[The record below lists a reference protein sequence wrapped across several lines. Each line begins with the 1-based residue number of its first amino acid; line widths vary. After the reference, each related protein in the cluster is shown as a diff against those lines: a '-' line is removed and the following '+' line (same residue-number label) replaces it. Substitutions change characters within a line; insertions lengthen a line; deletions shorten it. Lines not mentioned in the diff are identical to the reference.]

1 MGFPSTPLGIVG
13 AIALGADPV
22 DPAGWNFTD
31 ISDDI
36 RSAGRVTITA
46 GRQDETGQVDA
57 TRVGAVVD
65 NETGDYCRVNPLG
78 AYYGSLSRGTP
89 LEVRVTRI
97 ADTFTRTTS
106 PGLGTDSV
114 SGLVWTHSSSSAW
127 ATTGSAATCTL
138 AAAHTATYAFV
149 EQAIGADVEVT
160 GSVSLSAVTTGAA
173 WVHTVVARVV
183 DLNNQYRL
191 HVEFGTTGVI
201 GCKIAKLV
209 DGSITDLTAVVS
221 TSVAYLAGTVIQYRA
236 RVVGSTLQLRAW
248 EDGTDEPTTWTCEA
262 DDDAFPEAGVTGI
275 YSWRVAGNTNVG
287 SLVSTFDDF
296 RVDVIRSITP
306 VPEWPVR
313 WDQSGNDVTAP
324 ITGAGILRRLSQ
336 GQSALRSPMY
346 RQIVYPTRTGHWPL
360 EDGSDATRLTNTV
373 AAGTPGTLS
382 GASPGNSE
390 AAPGASSAVQTP
402 SGALL
407 TGVFTAASTTA
418 GWQIA
423 WSCKLAAAAPGSN
436 TEMIRWSTSNGHTWS
451 FQVSTTN
458 FTLVIT
464 DNTGATVDTMSS
476 STGSADPTDWLS
488 YRVKA
493 TVSGGTVTVEP
504 AWFGTDGVTPLGF
517 TDTYAGTLG
526 RLTGWRI
533 ATTTA
538 TTDALWSH
546 VFGVTTGADDLQSY
560 DARRA
565 FDGYAGETAG
575 ARLVRLC
582 GEEGVPLTTIGDTAE
597 TALMGA
603 QTSAVLLDLLRECEA
618 ADQGVLHER
627 GAGLGYLTREARYN
641 GDPVMEL
648 DFTSGHVAAPPEPTD
663 DDQRLRNRVVLRR
676 TGGSEVTVE
685 DEASIAVDGVYADEL
700 DVNLEDDGDLEQHA
714 YWRLHLGTLDGL
726 RWPRI
731 ELDLARNPDLIDEWC
746 KVRVGSR
753 ITIANPPDQVGTDD
767 LDLIVEGWTETL
779 AEYEWTVVMACS
791 PADPWDV
798 AVYDDAD
805 ARYDSRST
813 VLKTAVNSSAT
824 ALTFRTSDPLET
836 WSTTETPYDVVIS
849 GERITVTAMGA
860 ASLVSGAYDQA
871 ATVTRSINGII
882 KALPASAEIHVAP
895 TPRYAL

>member
-1 MGFPSTPLGIVG
+1 VAFPNTPLQIVA
-13 AIALGADPV
+13 AIAPGADPV
-22 DPAGWNFTD
+22 TPSGWTFTE
-31 ISDDI
+31 ISDDV
-36 RSAGRVTITA
+36 RSAGGIQITA
-46 GRQDETGQVDA
+46 GRQDEVGQVDA
-57 TRVGAVVD
+57 TGVACTVD
-65 NETGDYCRVNPLG
+65 NREGNYCRTNPVG

-97 ADTFTRTTS
+97 ADAFGRTTS

-114 SGLVWTHSSSSAW
+114 SGLTWTHSSSSAW
-127 ATTGSAATCTL
+127 ATTGSAATCTF
-138 AAAHTATYAFV
+138 AAANQASYAFT
-149 EQAIGADVEVT
+149 EKATGADTEIT

-173 WVHTVVARVV
+173 WVHAVVARVV

-191 HVEFGTTGVI
+191 HIEFGTAGVI

-221 TSVAYLAGTVIQYRA
+221 TGVAYLAGTVIQYRA

-262 DDDAFPEAGVTGI
+262 DDDSFPEAGVTGI

-287 SLVSTFDDF
+287 SLVATIDDF
-296 RVDVIRSITP
+296 RIDVIRSITP

-324 ITGAGILRRLSQ
+324 ISGAGILRRLSQ

-346 RQIVYPTRTGHWPL
+346 RQIVYANRTGHWPL
-360 EDGSDATRLTNTV
+360 EDGSEATRLTNTV
-373 AAGTPGTLS
+373 AAGTS
-382 GASPGNSE
+382 GAITDASPGNSD
-390 AAPGASSAVQTP
+390 APPGASTAMQTP
-402 SGALL
+402 AGAVM
-407 TGVFTAASTTA
+407 TGSFRVASTTA

-423 WSCKLAAAAPGSN
+423 WSCKLATAPPGSN

-464 DNTGATVDTMSS
+464 DNTGTTVDTMSAS
-476 STGSADPTDWLS
+476 MGGADPTGWLS
-488 YRVKA
+488 YRIKA
-493 TVSGGTVTVEP
+493 TASGGTVTVEP
-504 AWFGTDGVTPLGF
+504 AWFGVDGATPLGF
-517 TDTYAGTLG
+517 TDTYSGAMG
-526 RLTGWRI
+526 RLTGWRV

-538 TTDALWSH
+538 TVDALWSH
-546 VFGVTTGADDLQSY
+546 IFGVTTGTDDLQSY

-582 GEEGVPLTTIGDTAE
+582 GEEGVPLTTIGDTAD

-603 QTSAVLLDLLRECEA
+603 QSSATLLDLVRECEA
-618 ADQGVLHER
+618 ADQGVLYER

-648 DFTSGHVAAPPEPTD
+648 DFTSGHIAAPPEPTD
-663 DDQRLRNRVVLRR
+663 DDQRLRNRIVLKR

-685 DEASIAVDGVYADEL
+685 DTASIAMDGTYSDEL
-700 DVNLEDDGDLEQHA
+700 DVNLYDDGALEQHA

-726 RWPRI
+726 RWPRV
-731 ELDLARNPDLIDEWC
+731 EVDLARNPDLIDEWC

-753 ITIANPPDQVGTDD
+753 ITIANPPDQVGTEG

-791 PADPWDV
+791 PAAPWDV
-798 AVYDDAD
+798 GVYDDAD

-813 VLKTAVNSSAT
+813 ILKADVSSSAT
-824 ALTFRTSDPLET
+824 ALTFRTSDPLDT

-849 GERITVTAMGA
+849 GERLTVTAMGA

-871 ATVTRSINGII
+871 ATVTRSVNGIV
-882 KALPASAEIHVAP
+882 KALPADAEIHVAP

>member
-1 MGFPSTPLGIVG
+1 MAFPATPLDIIA
-13 AIALGADPV
+13 AIAPGADPV
-22 DPAGWNFTD
+22 DPAGWTFTD
-31 ISDDI
+31 ISDDV

-46 GRQDETGQVDA
+46 GRQDESGQVDA
-57 TRVGAVVD
+57 TRVTCTVD
-65 NETGDYCRVNPLG
+65 NRSGDYCRTNPVG
-78 AYYGSLSRGTP
+78 TWYGSLSRGTP

-97 ADTFTRTTS
+97 NDAFGRTTS
-106 PGLGTDSV
+106 PGLGTDAV
-114 SGLVWTHSSSSAW
+114 SGLAWTHSSSSAW
-127 ATTGSAATCTL
+127 ATTGSAATCTF
-138 AAAHTATYAFV
+138 AAANTASYAFV
-149 EQAIGADVEVT
+149 EKATGADVEVT

-173 WVHTVVARVV
+173 WVHMVVARVAALS
-183 DLNNQYRL
+183 DQYRL
-191 HVEFGTTGVI
+191 HVEFGTAGVI

-209 DGSITDLTAVVS
+209 DGSITDLTSVVS
-221 TSVAYLAGTVIQYRA
+221 TGVAYSAGTVIRYRA

-248 EDGTDEPTTWTCEA
+248 AAAGSEPTTWTVEA
-262 DDDAFPEAGVTGI
+262 DDDTFPEAGVTGV

-336 GQSALRSPMY
+336 GQSALRSPQY
-346 RQIVYPTRTGHWPL
+346 RQIVYSTRTGHWTL
-360 EDGSDATRLTNTV
+360 EDGSDATQLTNTV
-373 AAGTPGTLS
+373 AGGAPGAVAAASAGSDAP
-382 GASPGNSE
+382 
-390 AAPGASSAVQTP
+390 PGASSAIQTP
-402 SGALL
+402 SGAIMS
-407 TGVFTAASTTA
+407 GVFLTASTTA

-423 WSCKLAAAAPGSN
+423 WSCKLATAAPGSN
-436 TEMIRWSTSNGHTWS
+436 TEMIRWSTSNGYTWS
-451 FQVSTTN
+451 WQVSSTN

-464 DNTGATVDTMSS
+464 DSLGTTVDTMSA

-488 YRVKA
+488 YRIKA

-517 TDTYAGTLG
+517 TDTYSGTLG
-526 RLTGWRI
+526 RLTSWRI

-582 GEEGVPLTTIGDTAE
+582 GEEGVPLTTIGAVADTA
-597 TALMGA
+597 AMGPQA
-603 QTSAVLLDLLRECEA
+603 SATLLDLLRECEA

-627 GAGLGYLTREARYN
+627 GAGLGYLTRVARYN
-641 GDPVMEL
+641 GDAVMTL
-648 DFTSGHVAAPPEPTD
+648 AFASGHVAAPPEPTD
-663 DDQRLRNRVVLRR
+663 DDQRLRNRIVLRR
-676 TGGSEVTVE
+676 TGGAEVTAE
-685 DEASIAVDGVYADEL
+685 DTTSIASNGVYSDEL
-700 DVNLEDDGDLEQHA
+700 DVNLQADADLSGHA

-753 ITIANPPDQVGTDD
+753 ITISGPPDQVGVED

-779 AEYEWTVVMACS
+779 AEYEWGVVLACS
-791 PADPWDV
+791 PAAAYQV
-798 AVYDDAD
+798 GVYDDTAY
-805 ARYDSRST
+805 RYDLRSCT
-813 VLKTAVNSSAT
+813 LNGSHAAGAT
-824 ALTFRTSDPLET
+824 SLALTIADDEA
-836 WSTTETPYDVVIS
+836 WSTTAEPYDLMIS
-849 GERITVTAMGA
+849 GERVTVTSMGA
-860 ASLVSGAYDQA
+860 RSGSGPYAQT
-871 ATVTRSINGII
+871 ATVTRAVNGISKTLPDDAEVHI
-882 KALPASAEIHVAP
+882 ATPGRWAL
-895 TPRYAL
+895 

>member
-1 MGFPSTPLGIVG
+1 MAFPATPLDIVA

-22 DPAGWNFTD
+22 DPSGWTFTD
-31 ISDDI
+31 ISSDV
-36 RSAGRVTITA
+36 RSAGGVQITA
-46 GRQDETGQVDA
+46 GRQDEAGQVDA
-57 TRVGAVVD
+57 TRIAAVVD
-65 NETGDYCRVNPLG
+65 NRSGDYCRTNPLG
-78 AYYGSLSRGTP
+78 TWYGQLGRGTP
-89 LEVRVTRI
+89 LEVRVSRI
-97 ADTFTRTTS
+97 NDAFTRTTS

-114 SGLVWTHSSSSAW
+114 SGLTWTHSSSSAW
-127 ATTGSAATCTL
+127 ATTGSAATCTFNS
-138 AAAHTATYAFV
+138 ANQASYAFV
-149 EQAIGADVEVT
+149 EKATGADVEVT

-173 WVHTVVARVV
+173 WVHTVVARTLALS
-183 DLNNQYRL
+183 DQYRL
-191 HVEFGTTGVI
+191 HIEFGTTGVI

-209 DGSITDLTAVVS
+209 DGSISDLTSVVS
-221 TSVAYLAGTVIQYRA
+221 TGVAYTAGTVIRYRA

-248 EDGTDEPTTWTCEA
+248 EDGTDEPTTWTVEA
-262 DDDAFPEAGVTGI
+262 DDDTFPEAGVTGI
-275 YSWRVAGNTNVG
+275 YSWRIAGNTNVG
-287 SLVSTFDDF
+287 SLTATFDDF
-296 RVDVIRSITP
+296 RVDVIRAITP

-313 WDQSGNDVTAP
+313 WDQSGNDSTVP

-346 RQIVYPTRTGHWPL
+346 RQIVYPTRVGHWPL
-360 EDGSDATRLTNTV
+360 EDGSEATRLTNTV
-373 AAGTPGTLS
+373 AGGAAATVS
-382 GASPGNSE
+382 GASVGNSE
-390 AAPGASSAVQTP
+390 SAPGASSAVQTP
-402 SGALL
+402 SGALM
-407 TGVFTAASTTA
+407 TGAFTAASTTA

-423 WSCKLAAAAPGSN
+423 WSCKLAATAPVSN

-451 FQVSTTN
+451 FQVSSTN

-464 DNTGATVDTMSS
+464 DNTGATVDTMSAG
-476 STGSADPTDWLS
+476 TGGADPTGWLS

-504 AWFGTDGVTPLGF
+504 AWFGTDGATPLGF
-517 TDTYAGTLG
+517 TDTYSGTLG

-565 FDGYAGETAG
+565 FDGYSGETAG
-575 ARLVRLC
+575 SRLVRLC
-582 GEEGVPLTTIGDTAE
+582 GEEGVPLTTIGATAD
-597 TALMGA
+597 TALMGT
-603 QTSAVLLDLLRECEA
+603 QTSAVLLDLLRECED

-641 GDPVMEL
+641 GEPAMEL
-648 DFTSGHVAAPPEPTD
+648 DFSSGHVAAPPEPTD
-663 DDQRLRNRVVLRR
+663 DDQRLRNRIVLRR

-685 DEASIAVDGVYADEL
+685 DEASIALDGVYADEL
-700 DVNLEDDGDLEQHA
+700 DVNLEDDSALEQHA

-731 ELDLARNPDLIDEWC
+731 ELDLARNPSLADEWC

-753 ITIANPPDQVGTDD
+753 ITIANPPDQVGTDT
-767 LDLIVEGWTETL
+767 LDLIVEGWTERL

-791 PADPWDV
+791 PAEPWDV
-798 AVYDDAD
+798 AVYDDED

-836 WSTTETPYDVVIS
+836 WSTTETPYDVTIS
-849 GERITVTAMGA
+849 GERLTVTAMGA

-871 ATVTRSINGII
+871 ATVTRSVNGIV
-882 KALPASAEIHVAP
+882 KALPADAEIHVAP